1 MVIGDSFRVI
11 VMKHEFMIMNSD
23 VMMIKDLPPIGTGY
37 IHYVSDLKTNDF
49 LEKTANLI
57 TDKTME
63 ISMRRKLISFL
74 RSRRW
79 LENNY
84 PELLL

>member
-1 MVIGDSFRVI
+1 MDHRESSGVVT
-11 VMKHEFMIMNSD
+11 MKHEFTIMNSD

-49 LEKTANLI
+49 LEKTINLI

-63 ISMRRKLISFL
+63 MSMRRKLISFL

>member
-1 MVIGDSFRVI
+1 MDIRKPFRVI

-49 LEKTANLI
+49 LEKTTNLI

-63 ISMRRKLISFL
+63 MSMRRKLISFL

>member
-1 MVIGDSFRVI
+1 MDTSESSRV
-11 VMKHEFMIMNSD
+11 VAMKHEFVIMNSD
-23 VMMIKDLPPIGTGY
+23 VMMIKDLPSIGTGY

-49 LEKTANLI
+49 LEKTTNLI

>member
-1 MVIGDSFRVI
+1 
-11 VMKHEFMIMNSD
+11 MKHEFTIMNSD
-23 VMMIKDLPPIGTGY
+23 VMMIRDLPPIGTGY

-49 LEKTANLI
+49 IEKTINSI

-63 ISMRRKLISFL
+63 MSMRRKLISFL

>member
-1 MVIGDSFRVI
+1 MDHRESSRV
-11 VMKHEFMIMNSD
+11 VTMKHEFTIMNSD

-49 LEKTANLI
+49 LEKTTNLI

-63 ISMRRKLISFL
+63 MSMRRKLISFL

>member
-1 MVIGDSFRVI
+1 MDHRESSRII
-11 VMKHEFMIMNSD
+11 TMKHEFMIMNSD
-23 VMMIKDLPPIGTGY
+23 VMMIRDLPPIGTGY
-37 IHYVSDLKTNDF
+37 IHYVSDLKINDF
-49 LEKTANLI
+49 LEKTINSI

-63 ISMRRKLISFL
+63 TSMRRKLVSFL